1 MTRPGIR
8 RWRMA
13 SLCCALVT
21 TDVAAQ
27 ERPAEAAERRLGP
40 LRITPSLTLT
50 FGIDTNVFNEAKS
63 FAKDDLTS
71 VLRPQADWQLRFGR
85 GGLSGKSTAAFVY
98 FRKFASER
106 SINTDNSARLEVRSR
121 WFTPFVSGSF
131 LNSRERPG
139 YEIDLR
145 SRRLETTV
153 TVGGDVRV
161 SSATTAG
168 LSARRSR
175 INFDFD
181 AFFLGTSL
189 RNTLNRRIDAL
200 SASVRH
206 ALTPLTTVAVTG
218 GVERDKFT
226 FAPFRDAESVR
237 VMPGVELAP
246 SALITGRAYVGYRR
260 FRPAGPGVPDF
271 TGAVAN
277 VDLTYTLRGAT
288 RFGVQAERDVVYS
301 FELLDPYYVLTGVR
315 GSVEQHVTGA
325 WIVLA
330 SAGRHR
336 LAYRQSET
344 PSPAGT
350 GRVDWVDSYGAG
362 LAYRIGPRLRV
373 GVTADYYRRESELL
387 RRRYEGLRAG
397 TTVTYV
403 P

>member
-1 MTRPGIR
+1 
-8 RWRMA
+8 MA
-13 SLCCALVT
+13 SLLCALVT
-21 TDVAAQ
+21 TPAAAQ

-40 LRITPSLTLT
+40 VRVTPSLKLT
-50 FGIDTNVFNEAKS
+50 FGLDTNVFNEATNLKE
-63 FAKDDLTS
+63 DTTS
-71 VLRPQADWQLRFGR
+71 VLRPQVDWYMRAGR
-85 GGLSGKSTAAFVY
+85 AGLSGKSTAEFVY
-98 FRKFASER
+98 FRRYAGER
-106 SINTDNSARLEVRSR
+106 STNTDNSARLEIRSR

-139 YEIDLR
+139 YEIDVR

-153 TVGGDVRV
+153 SVGGDVRV

-175 INFDFD
+175 IDFDVD

-189 RNTLNRRIDAL
+189 RNTLNRRVDAL
-200 SASVRH
+200 SASIRH
-206 ALTPLTTVAVTG
+206 ALTPLTSVAVTG
-218 GVERDKFT
+218 GVERDRFM

-237 VMPGVELAP
+237 VMPGVEFAP
-246 SALITGRAYVGYRR
+246 SALIAGRAYVGYRR
-260 FRPAGPGVPDF
+260 FRPAGPGIPDF

-277 VDLTYTLRGAT
+277 VDLTYTLQGAT
-288 RFGVQAERDVVYS
+288 RFNVQAERDVAYS
-301 FELLDPYYVLTGVR
+301 FELVDPYYVLTGVR
-315 GSVEQHVTGA
+315 GSVAQHVTSS

-336 LAYRQSET
+336 LAYRQSAT

-350 GRVDWVDSYGAG
+350 GRIDRVDAYGAG
-362 LAYRIGPRLRV
+362 LTYRIGPRLRV